1 MGVVSRPREDLA
13 VSSSAQVAA
22 ESHYMRSSYRA
33 SLVEHL
39 FIGSLLRHFWNPL
52 AKEEIRALSG
62 RY

>member
-1 MGVVSRPREDLA
+1 M
-13 VSSSAQVAA
+13 SSGAHPAA
-22 ESHYMRSSYRA
+22 ESHYLRSSYRE

-52 AKEEIRALSG
+52 AKEELRALSG